1 MSARRGFRRLSSDP
15 EHVTLPSIDSYGTSA
30 DIGAS
35 AIAAAAGISNRRK
48 HTLAAC
54 STLATVPAG
63 PVGWESAAVQTIN
76 PNGVAIPSDLPK
88 ELSDSK
94 TGKAY
99 TMVTLSCKPLLRWA
113 RVGALPNSSAS
124 ARPIFD
130 CVIWERS
137 AASRSNCLDCW
148 RRELRRNLRNL

>member
-48 HTLAAC
+48 HILAAC

-94 TGKAY
+94 IGKAY
-99 TMVTLSCKPLLRWA
+99 TLVTLRCKPLLR
-113 RVGALPNSSAS
+113 
-124 ARPIFD
+124 
-130 CVIWERS
+130 
-137 AASRSNCLDCW
+137 
-148 RRELRRNLRNL
+148 